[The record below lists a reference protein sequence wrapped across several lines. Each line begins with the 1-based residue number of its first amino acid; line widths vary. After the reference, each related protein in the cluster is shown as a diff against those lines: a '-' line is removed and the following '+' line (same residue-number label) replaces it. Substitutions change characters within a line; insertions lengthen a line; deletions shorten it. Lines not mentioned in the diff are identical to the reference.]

1 LIYFLFKFSLFF
13 KVVEG
18 VQAIPGAV
26 ADAASAVGEK
36 IVAAGQWVRL
46 FMR

>member
-1 LIYFLFKFSLFF
+1 
-13 KVVEG
+13 VVEG

-26 ADAASAVGEK
+26 ADAANAVGEK
-36 IVAAGQWVRL
+36 LAAAGQMVRL